1 MQLTTT
7 KFRIY
12 QVRCTCYLSSILVL
26 SFFPRSDW
34 QFRGDVAILVFLKTM
49 ASYNPT
55 SLTPSLFTEVPVL
68 GISNLPISTIFL
80 FNFWNFSDSVI
91 FFFPFY
97 YVVKKE
103 LWWSTG
109 NRASKGN
116 IARRNNTALGP
127 EDRLKLL
134 SKLRDSRVLS
144 WLSGPRT
151 DASDEPPLK
160 GPTLYH
166 TRFCK
171 SSSLSFYRYNIMCF
185 VKHLSS
191 KRYC

>member
-26 SFFPRSDW
+26 SCFPRSDW
-34 QFRGDVAILVFLKTM
+34 QFWRDVAILVFLKTM

-68 GISNLPISTIFL
+68 SQESERSCICVLGISNLPISTIFL
-80 FNFWNFSDSVI
+80 LNFWNFSDSVI

-103 LWWSTG
+103 LWWCTG

-116 IARRNNTALGP
+116 IARRNNTALEP

-134 SKLRDSRVLS
+134 SKLWIWVENT
-144 WLSGPRT
+144 P
-151 DASDEPPLK
+151 K
-160 GPTLYH
+160 
-166 TRFCK
+166 
-171 SSSLSFYRYNIMCF
+171 IMN
-185 VKHLSS
+185 K
-191 KRYC
+191 